1 MLRTTRWV
9 DAIIFLY
16 SFPGYAE
23 ETFDTHFMIGG
34 MKGEKVSEY
43 HFDNKQPLP
52 GNYELDFYVNNQW
65 RGKQDITIPESPV
78 KPCLPKVLLTKLG
91 VKTGN
96 LNTEDNCILLD
107 EAVHGGQY
115 QWDISEHRLNLTVP
129 QAYINELE
137 RGYVPPE
144 SWDRGIDAFYT
155 SYNLSQYRSYDSNNN
170 SHTASYGRFNSGL
183 NLFSWQLHSD
193 ASYSKPDDMKG
204 KWQSNTLYLER
215 GWSQILSTVQI
226 GENYTS
232 SLIFDSLRFSGIR
245 LFRDMQ
251 MLPDSMQS
259 FTPLVQGVAQSNA
272 LITVSQNGYTIYQ
285 KEVPPGPFT
294 IADLQLSGSGSD
306 LDVSIKE
313 ADGSVRSF
321 LVPYS
326 SVPNMLQ
333 PGISNFDFI
342 AGRSQI
348 YGVKNQEDFLEANY
362 IYGLNNLLT
371 LYGGTILSDNYNA
384 ITLGNGWN
392 TPLGAISF
400 DATRSSSKLNND
412 TRHEGT
418 SYQVAYNK
426 YLLQTATHF
435 SVA

>member
-9 DAIIFLY
+9 AAIIFLY

-34 MKGEKVSEY
+34 MRGEKVSEY
-43 HFDNKQPLP
+43 RFDNKQPLP
-52 GNYELDFYVNNQW
+52 GNYELDFYVNHQW
-65 RGKQDITIPESPV
+65 RGKKDITIPESPA
-78 KPCLPKVLLTKLG
+78 KPCLPKVLLTTLG
-91 VKTGN
+91 VKTDN

-144 SWDRGIDAFYT
+144 SWDRGIDVFYT

-170 SHTASYGRFNSGL
+170 SNTASYGRFNSGL

-245 LFRDMQ
+245 LFRKMAI
-251 MLPDSMQS
+251 P
-259 FTPLVQGVAQSNA
+259 FTKKRFPQDHLLSQICNFRAAA
-272 LITVSQNGYTIYQ
+272 LISMSALRKQMVVF
-285 KEVPPGPFT
+285 VPFWFPTLPCP
-294 IADLQLSGSGSD
+294 ICCN
-306 LDVSIKE
+306 
-313 ADGSVRSF
+313 
-321 LVPYS
+321 LVF
-326 SVPNMLQ
+326 Q
-333 PGISNFDFI
+333 IS
-342 AGRSQI
+342 
-348 YGVKNQEDFLEANY
+348 
-362 IYGLNNLLT
+362 
-371 LYGGTILSDNYNA
+371 ILS
-384 ITLGNGWN
+384 
-392 TPLGAISF
+392 P
-400 DATRSSSKLNND
+400 DAVRYMVSRIRRT
-412 TRHEGT
+412 
-418 SYQVAYNK
+418 
-426 YLLQTATHF
+426 F
-435 SVA
+435 SRQIIYMASTIF

>member
-9 DAIIFLY
+9 AAIIFLY

-34 MKGEKVSEY
+34 MRGEKVSEY
-43 HFDNKQPLP
+43 RFDNKQPLP
-52 GNYELDFYVNNQW
+52 GNYELDVYVNHQW
-65 RGKQDITIPESPV
+65 RGKQDITIPESPA
-78 KPCLPKVLLTKLG
+78 KPCLPKVLLTTLG
-91 VKTGN
+91 VKTDN

-115 QWDISEHRLNLTVP
+115 QWDISEHRLNLTIP

-170 SHTASYGRFNSGL
+170 SNTASYGRFNSGL

-204 KWQSNTLYLER
+204 TWQSNTLYLER

-259 FTPLVQGVAQSNA
+259 FTPLVQGVAQSIA

-333 PGISNFDFI
+333 PGVSNFDFI
-342 AGRSQI
+342 AGRSKI

-371 LYGGTILSDNYNA
+371 LYGLSL
-384 ITLGNGWN
+384 IH
-392 TPLGAISF
+392 I
-400 DATRSSSKLNND
+400 
-412 TRHEGT
+412 
-418 SYQVAYNK
+418 
-426 YLLQTATHF
+426 
-435 SVA
+435 

>member
-9 DAIIFLY
+9 AAIIFLY

-107 EAVHGGQY
+107 KAVHGGQY

-215 GWSQILSTVQI
+215 GWSQIFDLSPQFKTM
-226 GENYTS
+226 T
-232 SLIFDSLRFSGIR
+232 LMRFPIKWNQWR
-245 LFRDMQ
+245 
-251 MLPDSMQS
+251 
-259 FTPLVQGVAQSNA
+259 
-272 LITVSQNGYTIYQ
+272 SQNE
-285 KEVPPGPFT
+285 K
-294 IADLQLSGSGSD
+294 
-306 LDVSIKE
+306 
-313 ADGSVRSF
+313 
-321 LVPYS
+321 
-326 SVPNMLQ
+326 
-333 PGISNFDFI
+333 
-342 AGRSQI
+342 
-348 YGVKNQEDFLEANY
+348 
-362 IYGLNNLLT
+362 T
-371 LYGGTILSDNYNA
+371 LHRRTNHQSHQA
-384 ITLGNGWN
+384 
-392 TPLGAISF
+392 A
-400 DATRSSSKLNND
+400 
-412 TRHEGT
+412 
-418 SYQVAYNK
+418 
-426 YLLQTATHF
+426 
-435 SVA
+435 

>member
-9 DAIIFLY
+9 AAIIFLY

-34 MKGEKVSEY
+34 MRGEKVSEY
-43 HFDNKQPLP
+43 RFDNKQPLP
-52 GNYELDFYVNNQW
+52 GNYELDFYVNHQW
-65 RGKQDITIPESPV
+65 RGKKDITIPESPA
-78 KPCLPKVLLTKLG
+78 KPCLPKVLLTTLG
-91 VKTGN
+91 VKTDN

-170 SHTASYGRFNSGL
+170 SNTASYGRFNSGL

-226 GENYTS
+226 GENHTS

-272 LITVSQNGYTIYQ
+272 LITVS
-285 KEVPPGPFT
+285 
-294 IADLQLSGSGSD
+294 
-306 LDVSIKE
+306 
-313 ADGSVRSF
+313 
-321 LVPYS
+321 
-326 SVPNMLQ
+326 
-333 PGISNFDFI
+333 
-342 AGRSQI
+342 
-348 YGVKNQEDFLEANY
+348 
-362 IYGLNNLLT
+362 
-371 LYGGTILSDNYNA
+371 
-384 ITLGNGWN
+384 
-392 TPLGAISF
+392 
-400 DATRSSSKLNND
+400 
-412 TRHEGT
+412 
-418 SYQVAYNK
+418 
-426 YLLQTATHF
+426 
-435 SVA
+435 

>member
-1 MLRTTRWV
+1 MNLKEVTFPRKVGIVALMLFIPP
-9 DAIIFLY
+9 IIY
-16 SFPGYAE
+16 
-23 ETFDTHFMIGG
+23 
-34 MKGEKVSEY
+34 
-43 HFDNKQPLP
+43 
-52 GNYELDFYVNNQW
+52 
-65 RGKQDITIPESPV
+65 
-78 KPCLPKVLLTKLG
+78 
-91 VKTGN
+91 
-96 LNTEDNCILLD
+96 
-107 EAVHGGQY
+107 
-115 QWDISEHRLNLTVP
+115 
-129 QAYINELE
+129 
-137 RGYVPPE
+137 
-144 SWDRGIDAFYT
+144 
-155 SYNLSQYRSYDSNNN
+155 SQYRSYDSNNN
-170 SHTASYGRFNSGL
+170 SNTASYGRFNSGL

-204 KWQSNTLYLER
+204 TWQSNTLYLER

-251 MLPDSMQS
+251 MLPDSMQN
-259 FTPLVQGVAQSNA
+259 FTPLVQSVAQSNG
-272 LITVSQNGYTIYQ
+272 LITVSQNGYIIYQ

-294 IADLQLSGSGSD
+294 IADLQLSGSGAD

-313 ADGSVRSF
+313 ADGIVRSF

-333 PGISNFDFI
+333 PGVSNFDFI
-342 AGRSQI
+342 AGRSKI
-348 YGVKNQEDFLEANY
+348 YGVNNQEDFLEANY
-362 IYGLNNLLT
+362 LYGLNNLVT
-371 LYGGTILSDNYNA
+371 LYGGTILTDNYNA

-412 TRHEGT
+412 KIHEGT

-426 YLLQTATHF
+426 YLVQTATRF
-435 SVA
+435 SVAAWRYASQDYRTFSDHLYEIDKHNHHSEYDDFYDIGRKNSLSANIMQPLSTGI